1 MADHS
6 PTARI
11 LRRWVSHP
19 AQAVLAVIAYGF
31 FRLLPLEWASACG
44 GRLFR
49 ALGPRLKAH
58 RVARRNLQRVFP
70 EKSEREIDAITRGM
84 WDNLGRS
91 EEHTSELQSLMR
103 ISYAVFCLKKKKKT
117 NSKYKQQHDNMT
129 AE

>member
-58 RVARRNLQRVFP
+58 RVARRNLQRLFP
-70 EKSEREIDAITRGM
+70 EKSEREIDAITRSM
-84 WDNLGRS
+84 WYNPGPSAAQCVHTHGRAACR
-91 EEHTSELQSLMR
+91 ER
-103 ISYAVFCLKKKKKT
+103 GCR
-117 NSKYKQQHDNMT
+117 D
-129 AE
+129 

>member
-58 RVARRNLQRVFP
+58 RIARPNLQRISP
-70 EKSEREIDAITRGM
+70 EKHEKVIDAIPRGLCPRALL
-84 WDNLGRS
+84 LGK
-91 EEHTSELQSLMR
+91 TL
-103 ISYAVFCLKKKKKT
+103 FCPV
-117 NSKYKQQHDNMT
+117 NFRG
-129 AE
+129 